1 MVCWPQKNSKNRD
14 FRIAVL
20 DRGSSFWGT
29 QKANPHGMV
38 DPKNDSR
45 TILYRV
51 TALRL
56 RKPLELPG
64 TKFSSQNA
72 DFHRV
77 SNLPEDRKP
86 RTGVHQ
92 HSMGEGIKKNATF
105 TQILTVGDLFLIF
118 SSFFPTRPVAG
129 V

>member
-1 MVCWPQKNSKNRD
+1 M
-14 FRIAVL
+14 
-20 DRGSSFWGT
+20 GT

-64 TKFSSQNA
+64 TKLSSKNA
-72 DFHRV
+72 DSHRV
-77 SNLPEDRKP
+77 SNLPEDRKL
-86 RTGVHQ
+86 RTGAHQ
-92 HSMGEGIKKNATF
+92 HSMGEGIKKR
-105 TQILTVGDLFLIF
+105 DLHESPKPLREKGRSI
-118 SSFFPTRPVAG
+118 SPEGLRGLCVYRGPSAPDNPNKPTPPHLKK
-129 V
+129 

>member
-1 MVCWPQKNSKNRD
+1 M
-14 FRIAVL
+14 
-20 DRGSSFWGT
+20 GT

-64 TKFSSQNA
+64 TKLSSKNA
-72 DFHRV
+72 DSHRV
-77 SNLPEDRKP
+77 SNLPEDRKL
-86 RTGVHQ
+86 RTGAHQ
-92 HSMGEGIKKNATF
+92 HSMGEGIKKR
-105 TQILTVGDLFLIF
+105 DLHESPKPLREKGRSI
-118 SSFFPTRPVAG
+118 SPDGLRGLCVYRGPSAPDNPNKPTPHHLKK
-129 V
+129 